1 MMNDPGSDA
10 SSPGACNLQPTGH
23 WRVVPLLMMLVALG
37 HFNRIGMSVAGTERI
52 IPQYGI
58 LPHEMGLVYSAFLV
72 IYTLAMVPGGWFG
85 DRFGPR
91 ARLVCSGL
99 TLAAQA
105 SGLSIAD

>member
-1 MMNDPGSDA
+1 MSTSGLDSPAPGSSN
-10 SSPGACNLQPTGH
+10 SSRPAH
-23 WRVVPLLMMLVALG
+23 WRVVPLRMMLVALG
-37 HFNRIGMSVAGTERI
+37 HFHRIGMSVAGTGRI
-52 IPQYGI
+52 IPQHGI
-58 LPHEMGLVYSAFLV
+58 LPHEMGLVSSAFLV
-72 IYTLAMVPGGWFG
+72 IYTLAMVPGGWFS